1 MDLADSTLTSYVKY
15 IQNSPCV
22 TDISFPVLFHWLDNF
37 CGESILQAPADKM
50 INRNSILLKD
60 VTYAP
65 MEKATLMIGQYQ
77 TALTDEQIGE
87 GRKWEDMRECCVNRA
102 LYEKLLAAEKAEF
115 KGLGD
120 IISVTESFYMRGFM
134 HDTGEEAI
142 TVCGDFTTTTHEYTV
157 VGIVE
162 EEEEYANTEAYG
174 LYHIYVSIDML
185 RNLIAKHDYNHP
197 NYVDNAM
204 YSISQ
209 IIDNNMS
216 QDEMYLGIY
225 SRPSAE
231 DPTKRELRLFGNRI
245 VPENE
250 WLAQFE
256 GILVNAGYTMEITL
270 NSGTHYAE
278 FVEYMTAPSST
289 SFTAR
294 HEYDSIYRVYEKALA
309 RDPENAQLNM
319 TPLLQ
324 ELSDAGELDE
334 WYYYPL
340 VPRVLRPLRVAP

>member
-1 MDLADSTLTSYVKY
+1 MRKTCCFLILGLLFISSSCSFNSDSEVYKWIPPEKKIAQTAADDGYDPASGLTYEEYLTTIDSPIVVSIERLIRSTPLLESELTRDPAAAY
-15 IQNSPCV
+15 IKALRNNPHV
-22 TDISFPVLFHWLDNF
+22 TNVSLPVLFHWLDNF

-185 RNLIAKHDYNHP
+185 RNLIAKHDNNHP

-204 YSISQ
+204 Y
-209 IIDNNMS
+209 
-216 QDEMYLGIY
+216 
-225 SRPSAE
+225 
-231 DPTKRELRLFGNRI
+231 
-245 VPENE
+245 
-250 WLAQFE
+250 
-256 GILVNAGYTMEITL
+256 
-270 NSGTHYAE
+270 
-278 FVEYMTAPSST
+278 
-289 SFTAR
+289 
-294 HEYDSIYRVYEKALA
+294 
-309 RDPENAQLNM
+309 
-319 TPLLQ
+319 
-324 ELSDAGELDE
+324 
-334 WYYYPL
+334 
-340 VPRVLRPLRVAP
+340 